1 MGDEPARRFL
11 CARCRA
17 PALVCSHCDRGQI
30 YCAAGCAAVARLQSQ
45 REAGRRYQC
54 SRPGRF
60 VHAART
66 RRWRQRQA
74 LLAVSAARAEM
85 ATPQSVTHQGS
96 PLPASDAV
104 LTVPSP
110 MSAAATPA
118 LASTSQLCKTITTG
132 SASTPAAT
140 LPPSSSAWRCHWCH
154 RPCAACVR
162 LDFLRHSRSPQ
173 ARRRA
178 RARVE
183 PSHGHSP

>member
-1 MGDEPARRFL
+1 
-11 CARCRA
+11 
-17 PALVCSHCDRGQI
+17 
-30 YCAAGCAAVARLQSQ
+30 
-45 REAGRRYQC
+45 
-54 SRPGRF
+54 
-60 VHAART
+60 
-66 RRWRQRQA
+66 
-74 LLAVSAARAEM
+74 
-85 ATPQSVTHQGS
+85 
-96 PLPASDAV
+96 
-104 LTVPSP
+104 

-118 LASTSQLCKTITTG
+118 LASTSQSCKTITTA
-132 SASTPAAT
+132 SASTPAAI